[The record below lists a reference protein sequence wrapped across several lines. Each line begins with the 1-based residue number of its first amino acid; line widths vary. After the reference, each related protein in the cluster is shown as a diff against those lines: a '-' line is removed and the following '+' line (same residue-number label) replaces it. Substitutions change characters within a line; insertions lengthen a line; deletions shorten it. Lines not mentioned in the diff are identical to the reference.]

1 MRAVWTGSLSFGLVN
16 IPVRLYGASEERAL
30 NFHLLDKSDLS
41 PISYQKVSH
50 AGKKVVPQKDIVRG
64 YKVNGRYVVLSDED
78 FKKADARKVET
89 IDIVQFAD
97 EKDIEPEYYDKPYYI
112 EPQKKS
118 AKAYALLRDA
128 LQKSGKVAI
137 GRYVLRDKE
146 HVGAISTDGHV
157 LILDQLR
164 YLDEI
169 RNPRELNVPQKS
181 GYSDHEMQMAI
192 ALIDSQTRPFDPREF
207 KDTYADQ
214 LRRLIAEKARGKTV
228 KAKQEAPVVEAT
240 DVSEILEMLKKSLE
254 SMRQNP
260 YDRQFRTK
268 TSRPSTEH
276 RAKRR

>member
-1 MRAVWTGSLSFGLVN
+1 MRAIWTGSLSFGLVN

-30 NFHLLDKSDLS
+30 NFHLLDKNDLS

-50 AGKKVVPQKDIVRG
+50 AGKKIVSQRDIVRG
-64 YKVNGRYVVLSDED
+64 YKINGQYIILSEED
-78 FKKADARKVET
+78 FRKADARKVDT

-97 EKDIEPEYYDKPYYI
+97 DRDIEPEYYDKPYYI

-118 AKAYALLRDA
+118 AKAYALFRDA

-137 GRYVLRDKE
+137 ARYVLRGKE
-146 HVGAISTDGHV
+146 HIGAIWTDGHV

-169 RNPRELNVPQKS
+169 RSPRDLNVPQKT
-181 GYSDHEMQMAI
+181 GYSDHEMQMAR
-192 ALIDSQTRPFDPREF
+192 ALIDSQTRAFDPREF

-214 LRRLIAEKARGKTV
+214 LRRLIAEKAKGKKTKI
-228 KAKQEAPVVEAT
+228 KAEEPIEAT

-254 SMRQNP
+254 KLPASS
-260 YDRQFRTK
+260 K
-268 TSRPSTEH
+268 
-276 RAKRR
+276 